1 VCERD
6 EGNKRVVLLFVLFVL
21 LVLLLLPS
29 LSSPTFARARSM
41 APAVVARTGAVRV
54 WHCILALM
62 VMVAVASLYFAAIG
76 GYDVAPLHVPA
87 VNVDV
92 DVAIAAVDAPAV
104 PVIFNDTWLVSYRK
118 RHAELLATPAVPK
131 RMFVYSCKR
140 ACGGLGDR
148 MIGITNLLALSV
160 LADRAVMLDQKDSD
174 WVRDEPVVAGRLGLG
189 A

>member
-1 VCERD
+1 
-6 EGNKRVVLLFVLFVL
+6 
-21 LVLLLLPS
+21 
-29 LSSPTFARARSM
+29 M
-41 APAVVARTGAVRV
+41 APAVVARTGAIRV

-62 VMVAVASLYFAAIG
+62 LMVAVASLYFAVIG
-76 GYDVAPLHVPA
+76 GYDVAPLHVAA

-92 DVAIAAVDAPAV
+92 DVAAVDTPPV
-104 PVIFNDTWLVSYRK
+104 SVIFNDTWLVSYRK

>member
-1 VCERD
+1 MCERD
-6 EGNKRVVLLFVLFVL
+6 EGNKRVALLFVL
-21 LVLLLLPS
+21 LVLLLPPS

-87 VNVDV
+87 VNVNF
-92 DVAIAAVDAPAV
+92 DVAAVAAPPV

-174 WVRDEPVVAGRLGLG
+174 WVRDEPVVASRLGLG
-189 A
+189 G

>member
-1 VCERD
+1 M
-6 EGNKRVVLLFVLFVL
+6 L
-21 LVLLLLPS
+21 
-29 LSSPTFARARSM
+29 
-41 APAVVARTGAVRV
+41 
-54 WHCILALM
+54 
-62 VMVAVASLYFAAIG
+62 MVAVASLYFAVIG
-76 GYDVAPLHVPA
+76 GYDVAPLHVAA

-92 DVAIAAVDAPAV
+92 DVAAVDTPPV
-104 PVIFNDTWLVSYRK
+104 SVIFNDTWLVSYRK